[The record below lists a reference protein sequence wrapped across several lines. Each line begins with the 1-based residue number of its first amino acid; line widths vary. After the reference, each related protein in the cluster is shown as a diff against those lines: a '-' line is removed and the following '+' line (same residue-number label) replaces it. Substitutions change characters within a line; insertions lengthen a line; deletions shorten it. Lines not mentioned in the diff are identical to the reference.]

1 MANLS
6 QQIQGFAFYNCQV
19 FFAAFNL
26 PKYAN
31 LKKGIWKL
39 YRLQAIRSIRLSL
52 LSITKKTRSIHNNF
66 KSSCVIPLLCV
77 IIMTSY

>member
-6 QQIQGFAFYNCQV
+6 QQIQGFAFYNSQV

-52 LSITKKTRSIHNNF
+52 LSITKKRLIQYT
-66 KSSCVIPLLCV
+66 
-77 IIMTSY
+77 IILNHLASFLYYAL